1 MKKTIHAAEY
11 QDLIAWLKSC
21 REKKGM
27 SMRELAVQLD
37 VPHSWIAKVE
47 QNERRLDILEYV
59 RLCNSLN
66 VNPDKGLTRIK
77 SALKN
82 RKNKVG

>member
-1 MKKTIHAAEY
+1 MEKTIHAAAY
-11 QDLIAWLKSC
+11 RDLIAWLKSC
-21 REKKGM
+21 REKKGI

-37 VPHSWIAKVE
+37 VPHSWVAKVE

-66 VNPDKGLTRIK
+66 VDPGKGLARIK
-77 SALKN
+77 STLK
-82 RKNKVG
+82 RK